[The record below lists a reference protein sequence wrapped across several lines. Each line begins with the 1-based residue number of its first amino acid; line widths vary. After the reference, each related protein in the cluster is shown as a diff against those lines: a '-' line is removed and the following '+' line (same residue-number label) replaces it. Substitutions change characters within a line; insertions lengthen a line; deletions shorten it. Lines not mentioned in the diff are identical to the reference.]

1 LAVVLVD
8 NVSMGLTDP
17 ASAAPDIARAEKLV
31 DRALAASP
39 RHAFAHFV
47 KGHVL
52 RAQNRVDEAIPEY
65 EAALGLNPNLA
76 VALLGLAW
84 CKLYTGSIEGVIPI
98 EEQAIRLS
106 PRDPSIGFCFHMIGT
121 VHLLQSR
128 TDEAIVWFEK
138 ARSAMP
144 TQPFPRSR
152 LASAYA
158 LKGET
163 GRAAAELA
171 EARRLEG
178 GDLFSSITRLKAYPG
193 GWLGVPKI
201 RTLWE
206 ATYFAGLRKA
216 GMPEE

>member
-52 RAQNRVDEAIPEY
+52 RAQNRVDEAILEY
-65 EAALGLNPNLA
+65 EAAFGLNPNLV

-171 EARRLEG
+171 EARRLGAEI
-178 GDLFSSITRLKAYPG
+178 FFRASPA
-193 GWLGVPKI
+193 
-201 RTLWE
+201 
-206 ATYFAGLRKA
+206 
-216 GMPEE
+216 